1 MRERD
6 AEGRPV
12 ATRNAGAFLS
22 PVGMIPVPSSLLD
35 EQRERDGATAG
46 AVMRISLTE
55 RTRWALAIAVA
66 IAAWSLMAMA
76 LRLVLIATEPWKDIE
91 PLVIGQQMTIWMH
104 TDVFW
109 VVANALFLAIGVK
122 LGIGV
127 APSQGWRRMAF
138 LAMATVV
145 GAVAVTITIEA
156 LGEVVAAFLAGAAVV
171 WLVVAHWMRT

>member
-76 LRLVLIATEPWKDIE
+76 LRLVLIATSLQLSPESRAIE
-91 PLVIGQQMTIWMH
+91 FRIFLTCPALLVLNGQ
-104 TDVFW
+104 
-109 VVANALFLAIGVK
+109 
-122 LGIGV
+122 
-127 APSQGWRRMAF
+127 S
-138 LAMATVV
+138 
-145 GAVAVTITIEA
+145 
-156 LGEVVAAFLAGAAVV
+156 AG
-171 WLVVAHWMRT
+171 